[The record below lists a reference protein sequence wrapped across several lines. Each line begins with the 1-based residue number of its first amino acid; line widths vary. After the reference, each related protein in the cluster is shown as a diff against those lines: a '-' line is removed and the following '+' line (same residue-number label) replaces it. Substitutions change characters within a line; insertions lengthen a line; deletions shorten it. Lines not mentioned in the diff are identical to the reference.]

1 MGNDNRINPAPDAKP
16 SGRGRPLA
24 VEISAVLV
32 IKLIFL
38 WTIWSL
44 WFAHPQ
50 APDMTMPADKVSEHI
65 LAGGSQQ
72 DSFPTR

>member
-1 MGNDNRINPAPDAKP
+1 MWNDKRTNPAPATRP
-16 SGRGRPLA
+16 PRPGRPLA

-50 APDMTMPADKVSEHI
+50 APDMTMPAAQVADHI
-65 LAGGSQQ
+65 LSGGS
-72 DSFPTR
+72 

>member
-1 MGNDNRINPAPDAKP
+1 MGNDNRTNPAPDARP
-16 SGRGRPLA
+16 TGPGRPLA

-65 LAGGSQQ
+65 LAGGTQQ